1 MILVVVAETCDDV
14 AVMYAGRIV
23 EQASAV
29 ELFSHPLHPY
39 TIGLPSGSGQTL
51 MPETDHHWQQFLEW
65 FRRPK
70 TFLQVVDF
78 IRVAAMLGNP
88 NVM

>member
-1 MILVVVAETCDDV
+1 
-14 AVMYAGRIV
+14 
-23 EQASAV
+23 
-29 ELFSHPLHPY
+29 
-39 TIGLPSGSGQTL
+39 

-88 NVM
+88 NAM